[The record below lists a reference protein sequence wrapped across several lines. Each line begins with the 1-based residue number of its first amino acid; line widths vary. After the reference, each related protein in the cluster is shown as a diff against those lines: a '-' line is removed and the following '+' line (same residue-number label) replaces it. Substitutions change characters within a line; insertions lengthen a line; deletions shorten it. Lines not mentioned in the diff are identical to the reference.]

1 MNNRIPRIALVA
13 IVLACLGA
21 MSACD
26 KAQET
31 LKSTDLGAAGDV
43 GKLLSKAAEAFGGIT
58 DVESAKAA
66 LPQLKGLDGDLGQL
80 VEKFAAMDPAKKE
93 KLLGAVSSARPQLE
107 KAMAR
112 IENMAGVGEIVGP
125 TLSSFRAKLEQLH

>member
-1 MNNRIPRIALVA
+1 MS
-13 IVLACLGA
+13 GA
-21 MSACD
+21 DDQILRMAR
-26 KAQET
+26 QH
-31 LKSTDLGAAGDV
+31 
-43 GKLLSKAAEAFGGIT
+43 AE
-58 DVESAKAA
+58 K
-66 LPQLKGLDGDLGQL
+66 LGQL
-80 VEKFAAMDPAKKE
+80 VEKFAAMEPAKKE